1 MIFANRATPVEWVEV
16 KGCFCRGA
24 VDNWPWCRHLARMML
39 AQLRQLLTATPFVPF
54 RVHVAEQKALDVPH
68 PEWVWLLPGG
78 TSIAVA
84 EGDGSAHFINLVHV
98 TRLEVSPKRTRR
110 RVASN

>member
-1 MIFANRATPVEWVEV
+1 
-16 KGCFCRGA
+16 
-24 VDNWPWCRHLARMML
+24 MML

-68 PEWVWLLPGG
+68 PEWVWVLPGG

-84 EGDGSAHFINLVHV
+84 EGDGSAHFTNLVPV
-98 TRLEVSPKRTRR
+98 TRWEVSPKRSRR

>member
-1 MIFANRATPVEWVEV
+1 MLADMPVWAAHSLQDGGGTVDHHAESLHVRVMI
-16 KGCFCRGA
+16 
-24 VDNWPWCRHLARMML
+24 L
-39 AQLRQLLTATPFVPF
+39 AQLRQLLAGTPFVPF
-54 RVHVAEQKALDVPH
+54 RIHVAEQKTLEVPH

-84 EGDGSAHFINLVHV
+84 EGDGSAHFVNLVHV
-98 TRLEVSPKRTRR
+98 TRLEISPKRSRR